1 MRLVPISMFTLLLVA
16 VQLQPAQAQTDKPAQ
31 PPAETGDFTALEAEG
46 RELYNQRN
54 YSGALRL
61 FERAIRIKAMPKI
74 FYNIGQAH
82 RKLGH
87 CSEAIAA
94 YERYRRSEPD
104 LNPEQQAELQH
115 KIESTKAQ
123 CEPVPSADE
132 RHPSG
137 DNTPAAAARTAGS
150 GEPAAPHEPA
160 ASPVGAEPSQK
171 APRPDGPGRQA
182 AAGPPTA
189 GGGTP
194 SRPGPSWR
202 GSWAGFGITG
212 VTAGLAVLT
221 GSLSLN
227 QASHL
232 HNTVYASSTDYT
244 QEQLGTHRLS
254 IATDVLIGVSATA
267 LLVTVIATA
276 AKYVKAH
283 RVESVAPSSVASL
296 ALGHTK

>member
-1 MRLVPISMFTLLLVA
+1 MRLVPISMFTLLLLA
-16 VQLQPAQAQTDKPAQ
+16 VQLQPAQAQTDKPAPQ
-31 PPAETGDFTALEAEG
+31 PAAETGDFAALEAEG
-46 RELYNQRN
+46 RELYSQRN

-61 FERAIRIKAMPKI
+61 FERAVRIKAMPKV

-87 CSEAIAA
+87 CSEAVAA

-104 LNPEQQAELQH
+104 LSPEQQADLQR
-115 KIESTKAQ
+115 KIDSTNAQ
-123 CEPVPSADE
+123 CEPLPSAEE
-132 RHPSG
+132 RHLSADAP
-137 DNTPAAAARTAGS
+137 PAAATKTEG
-150 GEPAAPHEPA
+150 
-160 ASPVGAEPSQK
+160 VG
-171 APRPDGPGRQA
+171 QA
-182 AAGPPTA
+182 AAPQELAAAPVEGAPAHKASRPDALGRPMDRMA
-189 GGGTP
+189 GVGGTQ

-202 GSWAGFGITG
+202 GTWVGLGVTG
-212 VTAGLAVLT
+212 VTAGIAALT

-244 QEQLGTHRLS
+244 QDQAGTHRLS

-276 AKYVKAH
+276 AKYVKAR
-283 RVESVAPSSVASL
+283 RVEPVAPSVPVKL
-296 ALGHTK
+296 ALGYTK